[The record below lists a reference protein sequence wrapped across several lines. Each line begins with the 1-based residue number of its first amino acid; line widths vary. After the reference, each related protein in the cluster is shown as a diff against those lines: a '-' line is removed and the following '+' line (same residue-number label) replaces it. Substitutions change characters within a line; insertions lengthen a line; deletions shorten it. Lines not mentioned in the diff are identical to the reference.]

1 ILKLQEK
8 WIELLNPKYIE
19 NKEKRKKFQIIIFFS
34 ITFGLTY
41 LLGLLLYFNK
51 FIDPENFALFMMV
64 LPLSSV
70 AIAKFYT
77 EGMTNDKYKF
87 YSLIILF
94 FLIYLFLLIIELLN
108 LINNQ
113 QFQSLNTIL
122 VIISSLSI
130 ILYSDSIKD
139 LSPIKNIK
147 VGCLLIFYFM
157 LSKIIPESLRLIIQG
172 NQPNY
177 EGILNYIFSYMMLFF
192 SIYPFFGEEYGWRG
206 FLQDIF
212 FDRLG
217 KKLGILALSMCWS
230 LWHLPLIFTLY
241 TPETPVLGLITRS
254 IYIFGI
260 SIFLGYVYMKTK
272 NIWFC
277 AIIHALNNTSFLIS
291 ASSIT
296 YCSTI
301 NYSNIVEISILILIF
316 YVPFLFT
323 KEYKQ
328 NT

>member
-1 ILKLQEK
+1 MITKKESDILKEVFILKLQEK
-8 WIELLNPKYIE
+8 WIDLLNPKYIE

-51 FIDPENFALFMMV
+51 FIYPENFALFMMV

-192 SIYPFFGEEYGWRG
+192 SLYPFLVKNMVGGDFC
-206 FLQDIF
+206 
-212 FDRLG
+212 
-217 KKLGILALSMCWS
+217 K
-230 LWHLPLIFTLY
+230 
-241 TPETPVLGLITRS
+241 
-254 IYIFGI
+254 IY
-260 SIFLGYVYMKTK
+260 
-272 NIWFC
+272 
-277 AIIHALNNTSFLIS
+277 FLID
-291 ASSIT
+291 
-296 YCSTI
+296 
-301 NYSNIVEISILILIF
+301 
-316 YVPFLFT
+316 
-323 KEYKQ
+323 
-328 NT
+328 

>member
-1 ILKLQEK
+1 
-8 WIELLNPKYIE
+8 
-19 NKEKRKKFQIIIFFS
+19 
-34 ITFGLTY
+34 
-41 LLGLLLYFNK
+41 
-51 FIDPENFALFMMV
+51 
-64 LPLSSV
+64 
-70 AIAKFYT
+70 
-77 EGMTNDKYKF
+77 MTNDKYKF

-108 LINNQ
+108 LLNIH
-113 QFQSLNTIL
+113 QFQSLITIF
-122 VIISSLSI
+122 VIIFSFSI
-130 ILYSDSIKD
+130 ILYSVSIKD
-139 LSPIKNIK
+139 FSPIKNIK

-260 SIFLGYVYMKTK
+260 SIFLGYLYIKTK

-277 AIIHALNNTSFLIS
+277 AIIHILNNSAFLITNS
-291 ASSIT
+291 KESTIT
-296 YCSTI
+296 YHD
-301 NYSNIVEISILILIF
+301 ILIVSMVVLIF

-323 KEYKQ
+323 KEYK
-328 NT
+328 NNLE